1 MSLVRT
7 EISDRVALI
16 TLCDPEHR
24 NALTLPMADAL
35 AIAIE
40 EVERQDVGALVV
52 TGEPP
57 AFCAG
62 ADLGVLERGEG
73 TELVRIYK
81 TFTRLYQCAIPS
93 IAAVNGAAVGAGF
106 NLALSADLRLAATSA
121 FFDTGF
127 LKLAVHPGGGATWLL
142 TRQLGF
148 QATMALTMFVETLD
162 ASEAEQRGL
171 VWKCLPDDQLLPTAL
186 ELAHRAARHPPA
198 LMQKLNHTIGR
209 MFTITEH
216 GPAVQ
221 AEMDEQLWS
230 LRQPE
235 AQAAIRARRG
245 QISTQEPAPAPA
257 SNPTAN
263 PTPTASPA
271 GEGEAPPKPG
281 DPGFKLFA
289 DD

>member
-7 EISDRVALI
+7 EIADRVALI

-24 NALTLPMADAL
+24 NALTLPMADEL
-35 AIAIE
+35 ATAIE
-40 EVERQDVGALVV
+40 NVERQEVGAIVV

-62 ADLGVLERGEG
+62 ADLGVLERGDG

-81 TFTRLYQCAIPS
+81 AFTRLYQCNIPS

-106 NLALSADLRLAATSA
+106 NLALSADMRLASTSA

-142 TRQLGF
+142 TRQLGL
-148 QATMALTMFVETLD
+148 QATMALTMFVESLD
-162 ASEAEQRGL
+162 GPEAQQRGL
-171 VWKCLPDDQLLPTAL
+171 VWKCLPDDELLPTAM
-186 ELAHRAARHPPA
+186 ELAQRAARHPPV

-209 MFTITEH
+209 MFTISEH

-245 QISTQEPAPAPA
+245 QISTQEIAPA
-257 SNPTAN
+257 SP
-263 PTPTASPA
+263 ASPDPA
-271 GEGEAPPKPG
+271 ASATPGSEEPPPKPG
-281 DPGFKLFA
+281 EPGFKLFA